1 MFGLLTKKESDER
14 ITRLLKQI
22 ESESWDWGNE
32 LSVEQDRLDAK
43 LRDLQERVAL
53 LEDRHLGNL
62 MTPKEVDEKMQKR
75 VDANRYAR
83 SQYRKRKEKT
93 QEAKRQAKT

>member
-1 MFGLLTKKESDER
+1 MFGLLTKKKSDER

-43 LRDLQERVAL
+43 LRDLQERVAI
-53 LEDRHLGNL
+53 LEDRHLGGL

>member
-1 MFGLLTKKESDER
+1 MFGLLTKNEMESYVA
-14 ITRLLKQI
+14 KQVKQM

-32 LSVEQDRLDAK
+32 LSVELDRVFAK
-43 LRDLQERVAL
+43 IKNLQERVAI

-75 VDANRYAR
+75 VEANRYAR
-83 SQYRKRKEKT
+83 IQYRKRKEKNASSRT
-93 QEAKRQAKT
+93 

>member
-1 MFGLLTKKESDER
+1 MFGLLTKKEWEAYLVKQVKQMEEER
-14 ITRLLKQI
+14 WHL
-22 ESESWDWGNE
+22 EN
-32 LSVEQDRLDAK
+32 EQDRFSAK
-43 LRDLQERVAL
+43 LKDLQERVAI

-83 SQYRKRKEKT
+83 SQYRKRKEKN
-93 QEAKRQAKT
+93 AKSKTPS

>member
-1 MFGLLTKKESDER
+1 MFGLLTKKELEAYIAKQVKQMEEER
-14 ITRLLKQI
+14 WHL
-22 ESESWDWGNE
+22 EN
-32 LSVEQDRLDAK
+32 EQDRFHAK
-43 LRDLQERVAL
+43 LKDLQERVAI
-53 LEDRHLGNL
+53 LEDRHLSHL